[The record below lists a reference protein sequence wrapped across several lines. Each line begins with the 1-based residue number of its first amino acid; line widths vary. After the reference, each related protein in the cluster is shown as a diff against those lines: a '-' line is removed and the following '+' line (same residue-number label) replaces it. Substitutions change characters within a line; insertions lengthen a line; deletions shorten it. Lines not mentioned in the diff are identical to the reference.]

1 MNTLFGGEVYIR
13 LTDDEAGFVCTVK
26 RGQFYV
32 KATEFALDGQ
42 PLTSAS
48 DEKSLVL
55 ARKRSSGRAASE
67 EQ

>member
-26 RGQFYV
+26 RGQLYV
-32 KATEFALDGQ
+32 KATEYALDGQ

-48 DEKSLVL
+48 DENAGTGEKTILTPGCV
-55 ARKRSSGRAASE
+55 
-67 EQ
+67 

>member
-26 RGQFYV
+26 RGQFYI
-32 KATEFALDGQ
+32 KATEFALKGQ

-55 ARKRSSGRAASE
+55 ARRQSSRWAASS